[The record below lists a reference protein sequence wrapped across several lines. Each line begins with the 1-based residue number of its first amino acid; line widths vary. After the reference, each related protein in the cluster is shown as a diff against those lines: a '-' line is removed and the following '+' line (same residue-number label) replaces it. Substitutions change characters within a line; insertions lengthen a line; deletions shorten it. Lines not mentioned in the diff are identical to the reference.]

1 MFEPIAKLV
10 VVGVGLIGGSFA
22 LALREAGAVKTVIGI
37 GRSRRNLEQA
47 LARGVLDEA
56 GADFTTALR
65 GAELVLLAMP
75 VGQTESVLEQMSA
88 HLDPETIVT
97 DAGSTKQD
105 VVRCARAELGSRFPR
120 FVPGHPIA
128 GAETS
133 GALAAR
139 ADLFRGKTVVLT
151 PEPQTERVALAR
163 VAACWRAAGAAV
175 VQMNAREHDRILAAV
190 SHFPHLL
197 AYALIGEVA
206 DRDNADTLFR
216 FAGSGFRDLTRIA
229 ESSSEMWRDI
239 LLANREAVLAEL
251 DAYQARLAGLR
262 SLLDAKAGARL
273 EQALS
278 RAREA
283 RRARVSAHS
292 DPQSL

>member
-1 MFEPIAKLV
+1 MVEPVTKLV

-37 GRSRRNLEQA
+37 GRGQSNLEQA
-47 LARGVLDEA
+47 LASRIIDEA
-56 GADFTTALR
+56 STDFATALR

-75 VGQTESVLEQMSA
+75 VGQTASVLQQISA
-88 HLDPETIVT
+88 QLDPQTILT

-105 VVRCARAELGSRFPR
+105 VVRCARAELGSRFSR

-151 PEPQTERVALAR
+151 PEPQTEGDALAR

-175 VQMNAREHDRILAAV
+175 AQMNAREHDRTLAAV
-190 SHFPHLL
+190 SHLPHLL
-197 AYALIGEVA
+197 AYALVGEIE
-206 DRDNADTLFR
+206 DRDNADSLFH
-216 FAGSGFRDLTRIA
+216 FAGSGFRDVTRIS
-229 ESSSEMWRDI
+229 ESSPEMWRDI

-262 SLLDAKAGARL
+262 SLLDAKDGARL

-283 RRARVSAHS
+283 RRARFPARS
-292 DPQSL
+292 DPQ

>member
-1 MFEPIAKLV
+1 MVEPVTKLV

-22 LALREAGAVKTVIGI
+22 LALREAAAVKTVIGV
-37 GRSRRNLEQA
+37 GRGQSNLEQA
-47 LARGVLDEA
+47 LASRVIDEA
-56 GADFTTALR
+56 SADFATALR

-75 VGQTESVLEQMSA
+75 VGQTGSVLRQMSA
-88 HLDPETIVT
+88 QLDPQTIVT

-105 VVRCARAELGSRFPR
+105 VVRCARAELGSRFSR

-151 PEPQTERVALAR
+151 PEPQTEADALAR
-163 VAACWRAAGAAV
+163 VAACWRAAGAV
-175 VQMNAREHDRILAAV
+175 VAQMDAREHDRTLAAV
-190 SHFPHLL
+190 SHLPHLL
-197 AYALIGEVA
+197 AYALVGEIE
-206 DRDNADTLFR
+206 DRDNADSLFH
-216 FAGSGFRDLTRIA
+216 FAGSGFRDVTRIS
-229 ESSSEMWRDI
+229 ESSPEMWRDI

-262 SLLDAKAGARL
+262 SLLEAKDGARL

-283 RRARVSAHS
+283 RRARFPARS
-292 DPQSL
+292 DPQ